1 MITLLFLLNLFNFS
15 LTDDFN
21 LPDGK
26 WWMNEEVVRELNL
39 TAQQQKELGN
49 LYYAHLEKAI
59 DLRAK
64 VEKEELKLGEIL
76 SKDTIN
82 EKEAM
87 EQVKKLLDARNQ
99 MHLARAELFLK
110 VRMVLKPE
118 QWIKLKNKFKEKIKG
133 FREERRRMHR
143 PEPPDKKPILPPEPL
158 E

>member
-1 MITLLFLLNLFNFS
+1 MKILLFFLPFFNLF
-15 LTDDFN
+15 LMEEFN

-26 WWMNEEVVRELNL
+26 WWMNEEVARELNL
-39 TAQQQKELGN
+39 TPEQKNQLSKIYFE
-49 LYYAHLEKAI
+49 HIEKAI

-76 SKDTIN
+76 GRDTIN

-87 EQVKKLLDARNQ
+87 EQVKKLLDARGQ

-110 VRMVLKPE
+110 VRMILKPE
-118 QWIKLKNKFKEKIKG
+118 QWLKLKEKFQKRIKG
-133 FREERRRMHR
+133 MKEERRRMHR
-143 PEPPDKKPILPPEPL
+143 PEMPDKKPVIPPEPP

>member
-1 MITLLFLLNLFNFS
+1 M
-15 LTDDFN
+15 DEFN

-26 WWMNEEVVRELNL
+26 WWMNKEIIRELNL
-39 TAQQQKELGN
+39 TEEQQNQLTKI
-49 LYYAHLEKAI
+49 YYDHIEKAI

-76 SKDTIN
+76 DKETVN

-110 VRMVLKPE
+110 VRIILKPE
-118 QWIKLKNKFKEKIKG
+118 QWLKLKDKFQKRIKG
-133 FREERRRMHR
+133 MREERRRMHKPAPR
-143 PEPPDKKPILPPEPL
+143 DKNPIIPPEPL